1 MQFLVTFR
9 LERSSNCEQFLFKS
23 KVSKPSFLQLI
34 YKAKIIEKKEK
45 YKPVIIHIALRPEGS
60 ENIPILFQ
68 ALDLCFLNQ
77 NYIRNLKMGS
87 KQSVI
92 DPPQ

>member
-23 KVSKPSFLQLI
+23 KVSKPSLLQLI

-45 YKPVIIHIALRPEGS
+45 YKPVIIHTV
-60 ENIPILFQ
+60 ILE
-68 ALDLCFLNQ
+68 
-77 NYIRNLKMGS
+77 
-87 KQSVI
+87 
-92 DPPQ
+92 